1 MKKLFSILFVLG
13 ALLISVNGVFASVKP
28 EPKEPVCVE
37 GQVSIENDVEFEH
50 HRNTYRWHIVGQTE
64 TEVTYQLQERE
75 FGWYFE
81 NGWKYGWHWE
91 NRDETRTFKV
101 PTCLTTPICNDPGG
115 ANYDPTIDPGE
126 YHDASMC
133 TPQTFNHEGS
143 VGANI
148 CQGVPFVL
156 LPGNVLVKR
165 AGDSATV
172 QWIPTQGNKA
182 HIYYHEV
189 QNPSNAHAVIETDN
203 DGIETINFLGK
214 KDWTFSVQQLD
225 GCAASGLV
233 SVVDGAGYKL
243 FSLPAYSV
251 VTGLPL

>member
-64 TEVTYQLQERE
+64 TEVTYQLQEKE

-126 YHDASMC
+126 YHDASVC
-133 TPQTFNHEGS
+133 TPQTFDHSGS
-143 VGANI
+143 VGSSTCSAVAPILAPVNPLIKRKGGDAIAQWQPQAIAQTANI
-148 CQGVPFVL
+148 YFREV
-156 LPGNVLVKR
+156 GNL
-165 AGDSATV
+165 
-172 QWIPTQGNKA
+172 
-182 HIYYHEV
+182 
-189 QNPSNAHAVIETDN
+189 SNAHSLINVPN
-203 DGIETINFLGK
+203 DGYEDDLHLLGSL
-214 KDWTFSVQQLD
+214 DWEFGIQEVVGDCAGGPIVWITDSNTF
-225 GCAASGLV
+225 GWT
-233 SVVDGAGYKL
+233 L
-243 FSLPAYSV
+243 FVPTV
-251 VTGLPL
+251 K